1 MRPALSCVSRRW
13 RNVAFSEP
21 RLWRIIIVAPTYKD
35 ESQQQ
40 FIEPIAWLL
49 GRGVGSVV
57 GELVIDDRRGWQ
69 LAKALLPLVG
79 PQLQSLSLAAAA
91 ELPDDVAASLA
102 DRFPHLELLSLHD
115 VALPAPTLLASFPR
129 LADLRIDSEGSLP
142 GGLMPVVERLTRL
155 TGLRLACFS
164 EPLSPVGG
172 LTALRHLASLELSDG
187 GDRAASP
194 LVVAPPAGFPNMQS
208 LELVFSEEVDL
219 TEGSTME
226 VAGATFTYCSYNL
239 HLSVPRNLASMVP
252 GECTQL
258 AALQELDIAG
268 GAPIG
273 QFAEGLVQQT
283 PHLTSLGLSSCGLTA
298 LPPAAVG
305 LRHLKMLDCSKTSLG
320 DLPPGPYLSGLTFFN
335 LSDTGLTRLPP
346 VLANASCLVTLG
358 LARCHSLTVSCVATR
373 RVLLGLTSLQ
383 SVDLRQTVVECGVF
397 CLLRRGAS
405 DRLRVQQMD
414 DEGEWSEG
422 EGGGWDGGSS
432 TSDSSGDGAPRYDWG
447 GCAYASRWYE

>member
-1 MRPALSCVSRRW
+1 
-13 RNVAFSEP
+13 
-21 RLWRIIIVAPTYKD
+21 
-35 ESQQQ
+35 
-40 FIEPIAWLL
+40 
-49 GRGVGSVV
+49 
-57 GELVIDDRRGWQ
+57 
-69 LAKALLPLVG
+69 
-79 PQLQSLSLAAAA
+79 
-91 ELPDDVAASLA
+91 
-102 DRFPHLELLSLHD
+102 
-115 VALPAPTLLASFPR
+115 
-129 LADLRIDSEGSLP
+129 
-142 GGLMPVVERLTRL
+142 
-155 TGLRLACFS
+155 
-164 EPLSPVGG
+164 
-172 LTALRHLASLELSDG
+172 
-187 GDRAASP
+187 
-194 LVVAPPAGFPNMQS
+194 
-208 LELVFSEEVDL
+208 
-219 TEGSTME
+219 
-226 VAGATFTYCSYNL
+226 
-239 HLSVPRNLASMVP
+239 MVP

-320 DLPPGPYLSGLTFFN
+320 DLPPGPYLSGGACLALTLVLMAPHAAIHPAIFFAHMFSVLLMHVFSDADAGLTFFN